1 VVLWCFLLGW
11 VVHLLATLE
20 AALWKRPG

>member
-11 VVHLLATLE
+11 LVHLLATLE
-20 AALWKRPG
+20 AALWKGPG